1 MNRQKHFTRSAAR
14 ALIQRRI
21 RLEKPYA
28 NDVPAGTIGTVV
40 AAAAWPARPAEYD
53 LVVNWSL
60 PPRHFNGR
68 RRAFTDFL
76 TLEEYSRCAQ
86 EEAMQAPCPGGRE

>member
-1 MNRQKHFTRSAAR
+1 MSRQRHFTREAAR
-14 ALIQRRI
+14 ALVHRQI
-21 RLEKPYA
+21 RLQKPYA
-28 NDVPAGTIGTVV
+28 GDVPAGTLGTVV
-40 AAAAWPARPAEYD
+40 AAAAWPARPSEYE

-76 TLEEYSRCAQ
+76 TLDEYSRYAQ
-86 EEAMQAPCPGGRE
+86 EEANVTNV